1 MTCPEQGN
9 TILGMSR
16 TRLIFSISLL
26 VFLLAVFLTL
36 AFAFF
41 LVSPAD
47 KDARERIFVV
57 KEGESLKEVAE
68 ELERMHLV
76 TNRRLFVLWAEI
88 TGQSKQ
94 IKSGEYALSESMP
107 PIKILERLHKG
118 SVVLHAVTIP
128 EGFALEQ
135 IADLLAAKGLVQKEA
150 FLSLAHT
157 SKALSSYGVRAPS
170 LEGFL
175 FPDTYHFSRGLNPAT
190 LIDTMVR
197 RFWQMVGPLRERA
210 DAVGMTMGEVV
221 TLASIVEKE
230 TGEPTERPTIASV
243 FLNRLGRG
251 MRLESDPTVIYGI
264 KDFDGNLRRSDLAR
278 ETPYN
283 TYLIKG
289 LTPGPIAS
297 PGLDA
302 IRAVLYPAR
311 TDYLYFVS
319 KNDGSHYFS
328 RTLAEHN
335 RAVET
340 YQKKKGARQ
349 EKTS

>member
-1 MTCPEQGN
+1 
-9 TILGMSR
+9 MSR
-16 TRLIFSISLL
+16 IRLIFSISVL

-47 KDARERIFVV
+47 RDAGERTFVV

-68 ELERMHLV
+68 ELEGMHLI
-76 TNRRLFVLWAEI
+76 TNKSLFVLWAKLA
-88 TGQSKQ
+88 GQSKQ
-94 IKSGEYALSESMP
+94 IKSGEYALSASMP
-107 PIKILERLHKG
+107 PIKILERIHKG

-128 EGFALEQ
+128 EGFTMEQ
-135 IADLLAAKGLVQKEA
+135 IADLFAAKGLVQKEV
-150 FLSLAHT
+150 FLRLAND
-157 SKALSSYGVRAPS
+157 SKTFSAYGIKASS
-170 LEGFL
+170 LEGYL
-175 FPDTYHFSRGLNPAT
+175 FPDTYYFSLGLNPAT
-190 LIDTMVR
+190 LIDTMVK
-197 RFWQMVGPLRERA
+197 RFWQMVGPLKERA
-210 DAVGMTMGEVV
+210 DAIGMSMGEVV
-221 TLASIVEKE
+221 ILASIIEKE
-230 TGEPTERPTIASV
+230 TGEPTERPAIASV

-264 KDFDGNLRRSDLAR
+264 KDFDGNLRKSDLAR

-297 PGLDA
+297 PGIDA
-302 IRAVLYPAR
+302 IKAVLYPAQ
-311 TDYLYFVS
+311 TEYLYFVS

-335 RAVET
+335 RAVEI
-340 YQKKKGARQ
+340 YQKKKGVRQ